1 MDDVMAKKRTI
12 GSNGKV
18 KMKRKAYE
26 QELRKLQ
33 IELCHLQDW
42 VKAKGARIIVVARW
56 ISNHTDAGMTT
67 PERAT

>member
-1 MDDVMAKKRTI
+1 MDNVMALKRVE
-12 GSNGKV
+12 GNKP

-56 ISNHTDAGMTT
+56 ISNHTGAGTT
-67 PERAT
+67 TRGRAT

>member
-1 MDDVMAKKRTI
+1 MDNVMGIETRRGNKP
-12 GSNGKV
+12 

-67 PERAT
+67 PERST

>member
-1 MDDVMAKKRTI
+1 MALKPAAGNKP
-12 GSNGKV
+12 

-26 QELRKLQ
+26 KELRKLQ
-33 IELCHLQDW
+33 VELCHLQDW